1 MRMTRKMTFEESLV
15 GHRPRRIQDANDG
28 KPGSGISARAECDV
42 YHGAGFAMGSLTLLL
57 VVCAGAAG
65 QSALAQAGNQPSLA
79 ALRTAC
85 ADDAQKLCAGVQPGG
100 GRIVACLKE
109 HKDSLSDQ
117 CKQAAGLAASPNGS
131 SSPPAASSPA
141 TPSPAVSAPRVAAPA
156 SEGKPAPAAKAAA
169 AKADSA
175 GVDEK
180 FAERVIPDTE
190 HEGMRAATIHL
201 PEKWTYESKI
211 EWHYNWIENPL
222 TYSLHA
228 ENPDNAEAY
237 FQYPLLR
244 AEVVDVAPQY
254 RQYVKNSTKPG
265 DRLPT
270 GAISAPPMAPMQAM
284 AKFIQMTRPNAT
296 NFKWIGQQDLP
307 DLAKALKMDP
317 WPNDHGVAIKI
328 GYDLNGQPVEE
339 AFFGVYYI
347 SKQGTDAVSV
357 GQISMAAGALQQ
369 TNWGFRALQSM
380 RAPAGTLD
388 KRMSMFCVI
397 AKSIYVNPEWIRL
410 TKAIN
415 DKLMADFNQKMKQ
428 GWDQLRAANAIME
441 QTMRQQAAFQ
451 ANFDKQEEAFRN
463 SGGVDDS
470 FLRDGGARSA
480 ADHWDDLIRGVD
492 TVNDPSTGG
501 TTQLSNLGQYHF
513 TDGFGNYRTSDDPNY
528 TPEKAGEVGSWQ
540 LMTAAQ

>member
-1 MRMTRKMTFEESLV
+1 MTRKMQFEDRFM
-15 GHRPRRIQDANDG
+15 GRRLRRNRDATQE
-28 KPGSGISARAECDV
+28 KPCLAISTYVERDRHFDAR
-42 YHGAGFAMGSLTLLL
+42 FAMRSFTLLL
-57 VVCAGAAG
+57 VVCAATAV
-65 QSALAQAGNQPSLA
+65 QSASAQANNQPSLA
-79 ALRTAC
+79 ALRAAC
-85 ADDAQKLCAGVQPGG
+85 AEDAQKLCAGVQPGG

-109 HKDSLSDQ
+109 HKDSLSDR
-117 CKQAAGLAASPNGS
+117 CKQAAGLAANPGS
-131 SSPPAASSPA
+131 SSAPSAGSSPA
-141 TPSPAVSAPRVAAPA
+141 APSPSDAGPSVSAPATQA
-156 SEGKPAPAAKAAA
+156 KPAFAPKTS
-169 AKADSA
+169 SA
-175 GVDEK
+175 NTGEK
-180 FAERVIPDTE
+180 FAERVITDTQ

-201 PEKWTYESKI
+201 PEKWTYETKI
-211 EWHYNWIENPL
+211 DWHYDWIENPL
-222 TYSLHA
+222 LYSLHA
-228 ENPDNAEAY
+228 ENPENAEAY

-244 AEVVDVAPQY
+244 AETVDVAPQWK
-254 RQYVKNSTKPG
+254 RYVPANQTKPG

-270 GAISAPPMAPMQAM
+270 GAISSPPIPPMQAL
-284 AKFIQMTRPNAT
+284 AKFIQQTRPNAA

-357 GQISMAAGALQQ
+357 GQISMPAGALQQ

-415 DKLMADFNQKMKQ
+415 DKMMADFNQKMKQ

-441 QTMRQQAAFQ
+441 ETMRQQAAFQ

-470 FLRDGGARSA
+470 FLRDGGKRSA

-528 TPEKAGEVGSWQ
+528 NPEKAGEVGSWQ

>member
-1 MRMTRKMTFEESLV
+1 MNVKRIARRCSPLLV
-15 GHRPRRIQDANDG
+15 LA
-28 KPGSGISARAECDV
+28 ISAV
-42 YHGAGFAMGSLTLLL
+42 FFAAPG
-57 VVCAGAAG
+57 VA
-65 QSALAQAGNQPSLA
+65 AQAGGQPSLD
-79 ALRTAC
+79 ALRAAC
-85 ADDAQKLCAGVQPGG
+85 AEDVQKLCAGVQPGG
-100 GRIVACLKE
+100 GRIVSCLKE
-109 HKDSLSDQ
+109 QKDSLSVR
-117 CKQAAGLAASPNGS
+117 CKQAAGIAANPGGAAVAG
-131 SSPPAASSPA
+131 PAATSLSPVA
-141 TPSPAVSAPRVAAPA
+141 TGADAPVP
-156 SEGKPAPAAKAAA
+156 KAAA
-169 AKADSA
+169 AKATPA
-175 GVDEK
+175 KTPARTNAPATTAEK
-180 FAERVIPDTE
+180 YAERVITDTD
-190 HEGMRAATIHL
+190 HEGMRAAAIHI
-201 PEKWTYESKI
+201 PEKWSFESKI
-211 EWHYNWIENPL
+211 EWHYDRIEVPL
-222 TYSLHA
+222 IFSSHA

-244 AEVVDVAPQY
+244 AEIVDVAPQY
-254 RQYVKNSTKPG
+254 RQYVPNKNKPG

-270 GAISAPPMAPMQAM
+270 GAIWSAPIPPMQAL
-284 AKFIQMTRPNAT
+284 AKFIQQTRPNAA

-347 SKQGTDAVSV
+347 SKQGTDAVSL
-357 GQISMAAGALQQ
+357 GQLSMGAGALQQ

-388 KRMSMFCVI
+388 KRMPMFCVI
-397 AKSIYVNPEWIRL
+397 AKSIYVNPEWVRL

-415 DKLMADFNQKMKQ
+415 DKMMADFNQKMKQ
-428 GWDQLRAANAIME
+428 GWDQLRAAQAIME

-470 FLRDGGARSA
+470 FLRDGGKRSA

-513 TDGFGNYRTSDDPNY
+513 TDGFGNYRTTDDPNY